1 MSPLDRRE
9 FLSAAGQAGL
19 GGWLACELGLL
30 PLDLLA
36 RTGRTQSIPIG
47 PGLDPRLSWTKAP
60 CRFCGVGC
68 GVMVGVKDGKVQAV
82 AGGGVRPGERGP
94 RCSKGV
100 TPPAPLFGGAP

>member
-47 PGLDPRLSWTKAP
+47 PGLDPRLTWTKAP

-82 AGGGVRPGERGP
+82 AGDELSPVNRGLLCIKRSEERRVGKE
-94 RCSKGV
+94 C
-100 TPPAPLFGGAP
+100 